1 MNFTIIHVHNNQPA
15 IRGNCQHEVY
25 HGFLVMLSLAAVSM
39 KLAIFLSASISG
51 LVKGLT
57 GSW

>member
-1 MNFTIIHVHNNQPA
+1 MNFTIVHVHNNQPA
-15 IRGNCQHEVY
+15 ITSNCQHEVY